1 VANTQ
6 PVNTPTTQPTT
17 PATQPTAQSTQQPT
31 QTTPEVKQETE
42 IKQAETAGSTV
53 PEIQQQGELKP
64 LSQEYYNQTSDDAQ
78 SKIISNLNNYRQTNP
93 EYFRDYESFKKNF
106 SYDARNDEQKQT
118 LDSWYGGYQK

>member
-1 VANTQ
+1 MDAGS
-6 PVNTPTTQPTT
+6 
-17 PATQPTAQSTQQPT
+17 STIQ
-31 QTTPEVKQETE
+31 QTTTSMDTQAPVKQQEM
-42 IKQAETAGSTV
+42 AGNTA

-64 LSQEYYNQTSDDAQ
+64 LSQEYYNQTSDEAQ

>member
-1 VANTQ
+1 
-6 PVNTPTTQPTT
+6 
-17 PATQPTAQSTQQPT
+17 
-31 QTTPEVKQETE
+31 
-42 IKQAETAGSTV
+42 
-53 PEIQQQGELKP
+53 LKP